1 MGKHRGNLGITAGF
15 LVVALLMGNS
25 SWAQTA
31 SDEFGITPGSTSVT
45 FFAGVSNSSSSENKK
60 FNLEA
65 NTGTPVGGRV
75 AYNFSSHHAV
85 EFSIANPFSVSVN
98 YVYHFSPVFRHW
110 VSYMTAAVG
119 GARRELSLG
128 DQTQSVNSS
137 LNDSGNDRNQTACTG
152 NFGGGVLYLIGHRL
166 ATRFD
171 VRDQVGHYK
180 ATFAGVPGVP
190 TGVVKADQTI
200 HDAQTTGG
208 LVLRFAGR

>member
-75 AYNFSSHHAV
+75 AYNLVRTMRLSSALRIL
-85 EFSIANPFSVSVN
+85 FPSAPITCITSRQCSA
-98 YVYHFSPVFRHW
+98 
-110 VSYMTAAVG
+110 
-119 GARRELSLG
+119 
-128 DQTQSVNSS
+128 
-137 LNDSGNDRNQTACTG
+137 
-152 NFGGGVLYLIGHRL
+152 IG
-166 ATRFD
+166 F
-171 VRDQVGHYK
+171 
-180 ATFAGVPGVP
+180 P
-190 TGVVKADQTI
+190 I
-200 HDAQTTGG
+200 
-208 LVLRFAGR
+208 